1 MSNYTAQVDGVHMH
15 LENKK
20 IGNYFFWFIWIMYA
34 FVYMTKYCFS
44 SALAPI
50 VESGVLTKTETGIIA
65 ASFHVVYAP
74 LQIVGGMFAD
84 RYNPERMIKIGLLGS
99 AVANLI
105 IFLNQN
111 FYVML
116 FTWMFNATIQFAIW
130 PSVFKITASQLPRSE
145 KSKNVF
151 LISFSP
157 TMGLLLSFIV
167 AGILP
172 AWQLNFAVSS
182 VVSLVLFVLMH
193 FICKKVDRFMLPD
206 RETLMENIKERDSK
220 EISLLTLMM
229 SSGLILII
237 GVNLIRTMIGQ
248 GAQTL
253 APTMLMESYDGIS
266 ASFGN
271 ILNIIVI
278 TSGIIGVFASRFLL
292 KRKII
297 KNEIIGIAIM
307 LLIMIPM
314 CVIIC
319 MLGKVPALMVIV
331 AMSVIS
337 LCATSA
343 SFLTSSYSSRFASF
357 GKDGTV
363 AGLINCSGSAALI
376 VQTYGFSA
384 VADNFGWIAVSNI
397 WVVLTAVAMV
407 MAVVSLPIYN
417 KFKKKNFYHN
427 LK

>member
-1 MSNYTAQVDGVHMH
+1 
-15 LENKK
+15 
-20 IGNYFFWFIWIMYA
+20 
-34 FVYMTKYCFS
+34 
-44 SALAPI
+44 
-50 VESGVLTKTETGIIA
+50 
-65 ASFHVVYAP
+65 
-74 LQIVGGMFAD
+74 MFAD

-105 IFLNQN
+105 IFFNQN

-116 FTWMFNATIQFAIW
+116 FTWMFNAAIQFAIW

-151 LISFSP
+151 FISFSP

-182 VVSLVLFVLMH
+182 AVSLVLFILMH

-206 RETLMENIKERDSK
+206 RETLLENIKERDDK
-220 EISLLTLMM
+220 GISLMTLMI
-229 SSGLILII
+229 SSGLLLII
-237 GVNLIRTMIGQ
+237 AVNLIRTMIGQ

-278 TSGIIGVFASRFLL
+278 ISGIFGVFSSRFLI
-292 KRKII
+292 KRRII
-297 KNEIIGIAIM
+297 KNEIVGMAGT

-319 MLGKVPALMVIV
+319 LIGKIPSILVIV
-331 AMSVIS
+331 SMSVIS
-337 LCATSA
+337 FCATAA
-343 SFLTSSYSSRFASF
+343 SFLTSSYSSQFAAF

-384 VADNFGWIAVSNI
+384 VADNFGWVAVSKL
-397 WVVLTAVAMV
+397 WVVLTTV
-407 MAVVSLPIYN
+407 AVVMSIAAIPIFN
-417 KFKKKNFYHN
+417 KFRKKHREVM
-427 LK
+427 